1 MLQINWCV
9 KREDSKNRGE
19 PDMSYP
25 SWKEIRQGAITN
37 TYSFMNP
44 WYYPMIAEE
53 TPTFMARPH
62 ATKPKDLVGAD
73 VVIIGAPY
81 VAGWGGYMGVGAEEW
96 LAAPK
101 RIRQQSIRYGSGYI
115 QEFDLDVFEH
125 LRMVDYGDAE
135 IPSEC
140 MTEPTAENILRAQAA
155 VEAKVND
162 AMAAG
167 AVPVVIGQ
175 NSPCGSFAIAKVVS
189 ERTAGAVGC
198 VSLDTHW
205 DIAPLDKLTM
215 DPRIAGSDSWKYKTY
230 EFLDN
235 FDQTHLVEI
244 GERGMLE
251 HKDIVRMFL
260 EKGTHFYP
268 MWKIRSGLGIEGLV
282 EELHHA
288 YDGTEAVYCH
298 WDMDVLGGAGPAPG
312 DILGELAEPFG
323 MSDYEVIRLAHEAG
337 RRGIAALSFICIPPG
352 SPAIYRV
359 LVYVI
364 MYMAAGLAMK
374 KIEEGSK

>member
-1 MLQINWCV
+1 
-9 KREDSKNRGE
+9 
-19 PDMSYP
+19 MSYP
-25 SWKEIRQGAITN
+25 SWEEIRQGSINN

-44 WYYPMIAEE
+44 WYVPMIKEDM
-53 TPTFMARPH
+53 PTFMARPH
-62 ATKPKDLVGAD
+62 VTEPAGLEGAD

-81 VAGWGGYMGVGAEEW
+81 VAGWGSYMGVGAEEW

-101 RIRQQSIRYGSGYI
+101 RIRQQSIRYGSGYV

-125 LRMVDYGDAE
+125 LRVVDYGDAR
-135 IPSEC
+135 IPEEC
-140 MTEPTAENILRAQAA
+140 LVEPTAENVLRAQAA
-155 VEAKVND
+155 VEAKVNH
-162 AMAAG
+162 AMEAG
-167 AVPVVIGQ
+167 AVPVVISQ

-189 ERTAGAVGC
+189 ERTRGNVGC

-215 DPRIAGSDSWKYKTY
+215 DPRVAGSDSWKYKTY
-230 EFLDN
+230 ELLDN
-235 FDQTHLVEI
+235 FEQKHLVEI

-251 HKDIVRMFL
+251 NKDIVRMFL
-260 EKGTHFYP
+260 RKGAHFYP

-282 EELHHA
+282 GELKHA
-288 YDGTEAVYCH
+288 YDGTESVYCH

-323 MSDYEVIRLAHEAG
+323 MTDYEVVRIAHEVG
-337 RRGIAALSFICIPPG
+337 KRGIAALSFICIPPG
-352 SPAIYRV
+352 SAVVYRV

-364 MYMAAGLAMK
+364 MYLCAGLAMRK
-374 KIEEGSK
+374 AGLA

>member
-1 MLQINWCV
+1 MT
-9 KREDSKNRGE
+9 
-19 PDMSYP
+19 YP
-25 SWKEIRQGAITN
+25 SWEEIRQGSITN
-37 TYSFMNP
+37 TYSHMAP
-44 WYYPMIAEE
+44 WYFPMIGPDE
-53 TPTFMARPH
+53 PTYMGRPH
-62 ATKPKDLVGAD
+62 ATTPADLVGAD

-81 VAGWGGYMGVGAEEW
+81 VAGWGEYMGVGADEW
-96 LAAPK
+96 RAAPK

-115 QEFDLDVFEH
+115 QDFNLDVFEH
-125 LRMVDYGDAE
+125 LKVVDYGDAD
-135 IPSEC
+135 IPPEC
-140 MTEPTAENILRAQAA
+140 QTAPTAENVLRAQAA

-167 AVPVVIGQ
+167 AVPIVIGQ

-189 ERTAGAVGC
+189 ERTKGNVGC

-215 DPRIAGSDSWKYKTY
+215 DPRIAGSDAWKYKTY

-235 FDQTHLVEI
+235 FHQKNLVEI

-251 HKDIVRMFL
+251 DREQVQRFL
-260 EKGTHFYP
+260 DLGTHFFP

-282 EELHHA
+282 DQLHHA
-288 YDGTEAVYCH
+288 WDGTENVYCH

-323 MSDYEVIRLAHEAG
+323 MSDYEVIRLAHECG
-337 RRGIAALSFICIPPG
+337 KRGIAALSFICIPPG

-364 MYMAAGLAMK
+364 MYLCAGLAMRK
-374 KIEEGSK
+374 AGLTNA

>member
-9 KREDSKNRGE
+9 KREDSKHCGE

-44 WYYPMIAEE
+44 WY
-53 TPTFMARPH
+53 
-62 ATKPKDLVGAD
+62 
-73 VVIIGAPY
+73 
-81 VAGWGGYMGVGAEEW
+81 
-96 LAAPK
+96 
-101 RIRQQSIRYGSGYI
+101 
-115 QEFDLDVFEH
+115 
-125 LRMVDYGDAE
+125 
-135 IPSEC
+135 
-140 MTEPTAENILRAQAA
+140 
-155 VEAKVND
+155 
-162 AMAAG
+162 
-167 AVPVVIGQ
+167 
-175 NSPCGSFAIAKVVS
+175 
-189 ERTAGAVGC
+189 
-198 VSLDTHW
+198 
-205 DIAPLDKLTM
+205 
-215 DPRIAGSDSWKYKTY
+215 
-230 EFLDN
+230 
-235 FDQTHLVEI
+235 
-244 GERGMLE
+244 
-251 HKDIVRMFL
+251 
-260 EKGTHFYP
+260 YP

-323 MSDYEVIRLAHEAG
+323 MSDYEVIRLAHEVG

>member
-1 MLQINWCV
+1 MNW
-9 KREDSKNRGE
+9 SI
-19 PDMSYP
+19 PMSYP
-25 SWKEIRQGAITN
+25 SWKEIRQGTIDN

-44 WYYPMIAEE
+44 RYFPMISEDM
-53 TPTFMARPH
+53 PTFMGRPH
-62 ATKPKDLVGAD
+62 ATRPEDLIGAD

-115 QEFDLDVFEH
+115 QELDLDVFEH
-125 LRMVDYGDAE
+125 LNVVDYGDAD

-140 MTEPTAENILRAQAA
+140 LVKPTVENVLRAQAA

-162 AMAAG
+162 AMEAG

-189 ERTAGAVGC
+189 ERTKGNVGC

-230 EFLDN
+230 ELLHN
-235 FDQTHLVEI
+235 FDQKHLVEI

-251 HKDIVRMFL
+251 NKEMVRMFL

-268 MWKIRSGLGIEGLV
+268 MWKVRSELGIEGLV
-282 EELHHA
+282 NELRHA
-288 YDGTEAVYCH
+288 YEGTQAVYCH
-298 WDMDVLGGAGPAPG
+298 WDMDILGGAGPAPG

-323 MSDYEVIRLAHEAG
+323 MTDYEVIRLAHEVG
-337 RRGIAALSFICIPPG
+337 KRGISALSFICIPPG
-352 SPAIYRV
+352 SAVIYRV

-364 MYMAAGLAMK
+364 MFMCAGLAMRK
-374 KIEEGSK
+374 CDKVCQSAS

>member
-1 MLQINWCV
+1 
-9 KREDSKNRGE
+9 
-19 PDMSYP
+19 
-25 SWKEIRQGAITN
+25 
-37 TYSFMNP
+37 
-44 WYYPMIAEE
+44 
-53 TPTFMARPH
+53 
-62 ATKPKDLVGAD
+62 
-73 VVIIGAPY
+73 
-81 VAGWGGYMGVGAEEW
+81 
-96 LAAPK
+96 
-101 RIRQQSIRYGSGYI
+101 
-115 QEFDLDVFEH
+115 
-125 LRMVDYGDAE
+125 
-135 IPSEC
+135 
-140 MTEPTAENILRAQAA
+140 
-155 VEAKVND
+155 
-162 AMAAG
+162 
-167 AVPVVIGQ
+167 
-175 NSPCGSFAIAKVVS
+175 
-189 ERTAGAVGC
+189 
-198 VSLDTHW
+198 
-205 DIAPLDKLTM
+205 
-215 DPRIAGSDSWKYKTY
+215 
-230 EFLDN
+230 
-235 FDQTHLVEI
+235 
-244 GERGMLE
+244 MLE

-260 EKGTHFYP
+260 EKGAHFYP

>member
-1 MLQINWCV
+1 M
-9 KREDSKNRGE
+9 
-19 PDMSYP
+19 PYP
-25 SWKEIRQGAITN
+25 SWEEIRQGAITN

-44 WYYPMIAEE
+44 WYYPMIRAEE
-53 TPTFMARPH
+53 PTFMGRPH
-62 ATKPKDLVGAD
+62 ATRPEHLVGAD

-125 LRMVDYGDAE
+125 IRMVDYGDAE
-135 IPSEC
+135 IPPEVLTC
-140 MTEPTAENILRAQAA
+140 PTAENVLRAQAA

-189 ERTAGAVGC
+189 ERTKGAVGC

-215 DPRIAGSDSWKYKTY
+215 DPRIAGSDAWKAKTY
-230 EFLDN
+230 ELLGN
-235 FDQTHLVEI
+235 FDQKHLVEI

-251 HKDIVRMFL
+251 NKDMVREFL
-260 EKGTHFYP
+260 RKGTHFYP

-282 EELHHA
+282 KELRHA
-288 YDGTEAVYCH
+288 YEGTDAVYCH
-298 WDMDVLGGAGPAPG
+298 WDMDVIGGAGPAPG
-312 DILGELAEPFG
+312 DILGDLAEPFG
-323 MSDYEVIRLAHEAG
+323 MTDYEVIRLAHEVG
-337 RRGIAALSFICIPPG
+337 RRGLAALSFICIPPG
-352 SPAIYRV
+352 SPAVYRV

-374 KIEEGSK
+374 KSGLAPV

>member
-1 MLQINWCV
+1 M
-9 KREDSKNRGE
+9 K
-19 PDMSYP
+19 YP
-25 SWKEIRQGAITN
+25 SWEEIKRGTIDN

-44 WYYPMIAEE
+44 RYFPMIAEDM
-53 TPTFMARPH
+53 PTFMGRPH
-62 ATKPKDLVGAD
+62 ATKPSELKGSD

-81 VAGWGGYMGVGAEEW
+81 VAGWGGYMGIGSEEW

-115 QEFDLDVFEH
+115 QELDLDVFEH
-125 LRMVDYGDAE
+125 LNVVDYGDAN
-135 IPSEC
+135 IPPEC
-140 MTEPTAENILRAQAA
+140 LTEPTAENVLRAQAA
-155 VEAKVND
+155 VEEKVNH
-162 AMAAG
+162 AMEVG

-189 ERTAGAVGC
+189 ERTKGKVGC

-235 FDQTHLVEI
+235 FDQKNLVEI

-251 HKDIVRMFL
+251 DKEMVRMFL
-260 EKGTHFYP
+260 EKGTNFYP
-268 MWKIRSGLGIEGLV
+268 MWKIRSELGIDGLIK
-282 EELHHA
+282 ELHHA

-298 WDMDVLGGAGPAPG
+298 WDMDILGGAGPAPG
-312 DILGELAEPFG
+312 DILGELAEPYG
-323 MSDYEVIRLAHEAG
+323 MSDYEIIRLAHEVG
-337 RRGIAALSFICIPPG
+337 KRGISALSFICIPPG
-352 SPAIYRV
+352 SAVTYRV

-364 MYMAAGLAMK
+364 MFMCAGLAIHRK
-374 KIEEGSK
+374 K

>member
-1 MLQINWCV
+1 MT
-9 KREDSKNRGE
+9 
-19 PDMSYP
+19 YP
-25 SWKEIRQGAITN
+25 SWEEIRQGAITN

-44 WYYPMIAEE
+44 WYYPMIRAEE
-53 TPTFMARPH
+53 PTFMGRPH
-62 ATKPKDLVGAD
+62 ATSAEELEGAD
-73 VVIIGAPY
+73 IVIIGAPY
-81 VAGWGGYMGVGAEEW
+81 VAGWGGYMGVNASEW

-125 LRMVDYGDAE
+125 LRMVDYGDAD
-135 IPSEC
+135 IPPEC
-140 MTEPTAENILRAQAA
+140 LTAPTAANVLRAQAA

-189 ERTAGAVGC
+189 ERTNGAVGC

-205 DIAPLDKLTM
+205 DIAPKDKLTM
-215 DPRIAGSDSWKYKTY
+215 DPRIAGSDAWKYKTY
-230 EFLDN
+230 ELLGN
-235 FDQTHLVEI
+235 FDQKHLIEI

-251 HKDIVRMFL
+251 NKEMVREFMR
-260 EKGTHFYP
+260 KGTHFWP
-268 MWKIRSGLGIEGLV
+268 MWRIRTEGGIEGLIKD
-282 EELHHA
+282 LSHA
-288 YDGTEAVYCH
+288 YDGTESVYCH

-323 MSDYEVIRLAHEAG
+323 MTDYEVVRLAHEVG
-337 RRGIAALSFICIPPG
+337 KRGLAALSFICIPPG

-364 MYMAAGLAMK
+364 MYMAAGMALKRREKA
-374 KIEEGSK
+374 SR